1 MSEPEMAADESDV
14 AQLTEGDEVA
24 VEYESVQGN
33 RGNTQRKTGT
43 VLKTV
48 NYLPDSETHTNVE
61 IFVTTDGGS
70 HADLKIE
77 ASSVGDDHG
86 LMVDVETARRAHD
99 TRTKTGELTS
109 VSDTYAR
116 ISRYTTATLFVA
128 GDEGES
134 EDEDDEEA
142 EEDTTEP
149 AGYEDI
155 SEGDR
160 VHVRDDTAD
169 STVAEGTVTEV
180 NEEGF
185 TLEVGGVRS
194 KRYEWRPENRVKPT
208 GTCFTYV
215 ATVEEKA
222 DAPRNQQDDDVCARC
237 HGTAVHTETRTHNSW
252 INEASAYDV
261 FLYECEACGAEGKR
275 TEKGGRHG
283 FLFAPPEDAAQT
295 EECR

>member
-1 MSEPEMAADESDV
+1 MAADESDV
-14 AQLTEGDEVA
+14 TQLTEGDEVA

-48 NYLPDSETHTNVE
+48 NYLADSDTHTNVE

-77 ASSVGDDHG
+77 ASSAGDG

-99 TRTKTGELTS
+99 TRTRSGEVTS
-109 VSDTYAR
+109 VSGTYAR
-116 ISRYTTATLFVA
+116 VSRYTTATLFVA
-128 GDEGES
+128 AEEDDSEDDS
-134 EDEDDEEA
+134 EDEEADESA
-142 EEDTTEP
+142 EP
-149 AGYEDI
+149 AGYDDI
-155 SEGDR
+155 AEGDR

-185 TLEVGGVRS
+185 SMEVGGVRT
-194 KRYEWRPENRVKPT
+194 KRYEWRPDGRVKPT

-222 DAPRNQQDDDVCARC
+222 DTPRNQQDDDVCARC
-237 HGTAVHTETRTHNSW
+237 HGTAVHTETRRANSW

-275 TEKGGRHG
+275 NEKGGRHG
-283 FLFAPPEDAAQT
+283 RLFAPPEEPDAL
-295 EECR
+295 EVSR